1 MEKKM
6 KPWEVIQKLETDNS
20 RLFKEA
26 TVTENL
32 DSPAFIEGV
41 TMALNPFITFGVSS
55 TIPAKKDTLDCW
67 SDDLWFTW
75 DDFEQLAFNLSTRT
89 LSGHAARDAIAHA
102 MSICPE
108 DAWNFWYRRI
118 LLKDFKCG
126 TSRATFEKCGM
137 VIPSFN
143 CMLATNGDGNKHM
156 KGDCLVEYKY
166 DGVRAIT
173 LVKDNVATIYS
184 RNGKVLSNFPHIE
197 KALSKPEFNDK
208 VFDGEVMSEDF
219 QSLMKQVHR
228 KSGAETSDAYLA
240 LFDMITLEE
249 FESGKSL
256 NSIIERKESIDSLV
270 FDECIKV
277 VAYEQMNIDTETD
290 RFKAMNKIALDNG
303 YEGLMIKPITGI
315 YECKRSKGWF
325 KIKPFIELTL
335 EVLGVEEGTGKYVNK
350 LGALIIGGTDEGH
363 NIHCNVGSGLSDS
376 QRVDIWAMK
385 EEVIGQLVEVRA
397 DAITISQDSDELYS
411 LRFPRFKTFRGFEP
425 GEKL

>member
-1 MEKKM
+1 MMENDM
-6 KPWEVIQKLETDNS
+6 KPWEVIQKLESDNS

-32 DSPAFIEGV
+32 DVENFQDGV
-41 TMALNPFITFGVSS
+41 IMALNPFITFGVSS
-55 TIPAKKDTLDCW
+55 TIPTKQ
-67 SDDLWFTW
+67 SDVEGQWFEW
-75 DDFEQLAFNLSTRT
+75 EDFESLANQLANRELT
-89 LSGHAARDAIAHA
+89 GNAARDAIQYS
-102 MSICPE
+102 MDNCSM
-108 DAWNFWYRRI
+108 DAWNLWYRRI

-137 VIPSFN
+137 TIPSFN
-143 CMLATNGDGNKHM
+143 CMLATNGENNKHM
-156 KGDCLVEYKY
+156 KGECLVEYKY

-173 LVKDNVATIYS
+173 IVKDNVATIYS

-197 KALSKPEFNDK
+197 KALSHPRFNNK

-228 KSGAETSDAYLA
+228 KSGAQTEDAYLA
-240 LFDMITLEE
+240 LFDILTLEE
-249 FESGKSL
+249 FQTGKSL
-256 NSIIERKESIDSLV
+256 NTVIERKEWINALNEMGG
-270 FDECIKV
+270 FDDCIRV

-290 RFKAMNKIALDNG
+290 RFKQMNKVALDNG
-303 YEGLMIKPITGI
+303 YEGLMIKPVQGI

-335 EVLGVEEGTGKYVNK
+335 TCVDVEEGTGKNK
-350 LGALIIGGTDEGH
+350 DSTGALVCEGTDEGVF
-363 NIHCNVGSGLSDS
+363 IKVNVGSGLSDADRDNIWS
-376 QRVDIWAMK
+376 DVDS
-385 EEVIGQLVEVRA
+385 VIGQLVEVRA
-397 DAITISQDSDELYS
+397 DHISQNQDGSHS